1 MKFQANVPFKLTKL
15 FYEKLGEQPK
25 DKRILVIR
33 DFFTAMHAAID
44 NSVTFITDDKEAY
57 DLFNK
62 NVASND
68 EFGNDDTT
76 LYIDTEINKNAWKD
90 FIKELT
96 SMPKFDVVIG
106 NPPYDR
112 TLHLK
117 ILSSIYDKVKKICWI
132 APIRWLKVK
141 ELSKYNKRIADKIES
156 LKILNIKEASQLF
169 GIRQETELGIFVIGN
184 GGYNYQQLSILS
196 DPIVKKCI
204 EKTNLFLKDK
214 LECNVSD
221 GFRVRLIDLKPLNA
235 GTCGKKGTA
244 GWFNRFILLH
254 RNCSWVYENGYQ
266 NNKHWSFYNGTS
278 GCKRYTEKDN
288 LPYSIHFNYMKCAVN
303 FENSTK
309 TKVYSY
315 IYSKLKVNSH
325 TNFSLLPFMHSYQY
339 PWTDKRFCE
348 YFNITGYISDT
359 EAEPG
364 SEWEI
369 ILNTMKEY
377 V

>member
-1 MKFQANVPFKLTKL
+1 MNNILKTMYELLNREERIKKILIINFTK
-15 FYEKLGEQPK
+15 EK
-25 DKRILVIR
+25 I
-33 DFFTAMHAAID
+33 
-44 NSVTFITDDKEAY
+44 
-57 DLFNK
+57 
-62 NVASND
+62 
-68 EFGNDDTT
+68 
-76 LYIDTEINKNAWKD
+76 KNAGIENYFALAVCANEAEYNKVKYN
-90 FIKELT
+90 IKNEPGHKYFDKITIFDSIEYKEVLN
-96 SMPKFDVVIG
+96 MKFDVVIG

-132 APIRWLKVK
+132 APIKWLKVK
-141 ELSKYNKRIADKIES
+141 ELSEDNKKIADKIEF
-156 LKILNIKEASQLF
+156 LKILSIEEASQLF
-169 GIRQETELGIFVIGN
+169 GIRQETELGISVIGN
-184 GGYNYQQLSILS
+184 GGYDYQQLSILS

-204 EKTNLFLKDK
+204 EKSHLFLKNK
-214 LECNVSD
+214 LEYNVSD

-235 GTCGKKGTA
+235 GTGGKKGTA

-278 GCKRYTEKDN
+278 GCKQYTEKDN
-288 LPYSIHFNYMKCAVN
+288 LPYSIHFDYMKCAVN

-339 PWTDKRFCE
+339 PWTDERFCK
-348 YFNITGYISDT
+348 YYGITGYIDD
-359 EAEPG
+359 EHAVPG
-364 SEWEI
+364 SEWET
-369 ILNTMKEY
+369 ILNTMKEFE
-377 V
+377 

>member
-1 MKFQANVPFKLTKL
+1 MKFQANVPFRLTKM
-15 FYEKLGEQPK
+15 FYAKLGEQPVN
-25 DKRILVIR
+25 KRVLVIR
-33 DFFTAMHAAID
+33 DLFTAMHAAID
-44 NSVTFITDDKEAY
+44 NSVTFITDDKEAHE
-57 DLFNK
+57 LFSK
-62 NVASND
+62 NVANND
-68 EFGNDDTT
+68 EFGNNDTA
-76 LYIDTEINKNAWKD
+76 IFVDAEINKNAWKD
-90 FIKELT
+90 FIKEVA
-96 SMPKFDVVIG
+96 SMPKFDVAIM
-106 NPPYDR
+106 NPPYDKN
-112 TLHLK
+112 LHLK
-117 ILSSIYDKVKKICWI
+117 ILEAVIPVADKVVNIS
-132 APIRWLKVK
+132 PIRWLKVK
-141 ELSKYNKRIADKIES
+141 ELSKYNKKIADKIES
-156 LKILNIKEASQLF
+156 LDILNIDEASQLF
-169 GIRQETELGIFVIGN
+169 GIRQETELGISVIGN
-184 GGYNYQQLSILS
+184 GGYDYQQLSILS

-204 EKTNLFLKDK
+204 EKSNLFLKDK
-214 LECNVSD
+214 LEYNVSD

-278 GCKRYTEKDN
+278 GCKQYTEKDN
-288 LPYSIHFNYMKCAVN
+288 LPYSIHFTYMKCAVN

-339 PWTDKRFCE
+339 PWTDKRFCAH
-348 YFNITGYISDT
+348 FNITGYIDDEHAT
-359 EAEPG
+359 PN